1 MTKKNALETAIATL
15 KAAETPDTDAIAT
28 LENMIVQ
35 LDKAR
40 KPMSEETKAAL
51 AAKTKAARS
60 EARAA
65 LMSTVAPVL
74 RAHLAGHT
82 ADTALTAR
90 ELFTECSAELP
101 TDWTWQKVQ
110 SALTRDMKSE
120 VGVVEGTKK
129 APANRY
135 YLA

>member
-1 MTKKNALETAIATL
+1 MTKKNALETAFATL
-15 KAAETPDTDAIAT
+15 KATETPDTDAIAT

-51 AAKTKAARS
+51 AAKGKAERA

-90 ELFTECSAELP
+90 ELFGECMAELP
-101 TDWTWQKVQ
+101 SGWTWQKVQ
-110 SALTRDMKSE
+110 SALTRDMKPE
-120 VGVVEGTKK
+120 VIVVEGTKK
-129 APANRY
+129 APANKY